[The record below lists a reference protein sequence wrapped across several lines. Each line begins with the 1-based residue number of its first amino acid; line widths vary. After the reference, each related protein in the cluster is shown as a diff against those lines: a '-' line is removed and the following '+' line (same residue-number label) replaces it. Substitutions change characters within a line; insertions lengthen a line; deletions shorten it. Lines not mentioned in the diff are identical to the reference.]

1 MLKPRRKNWML
12 SRLLVNAK
20 LSRRRTL
27 KNGGNSMSNKD
38 FSMLSLRVSQTM
50 L

>member
-1 MLKPRRKNWML
+1 MLKLRRKNLML
-12 SRLLVNAK
+12 SRLLVKAK

-27 KNGGNSMSNKD
+27 MNGGNSMSMKD
-38 FSMLSLRVSQTM
+38 FSMLSLRVLQTM

>member
-12 SRLLVNAK
+12 SRLLVKAK

-27 KNGGNSMSNKD
+27 MNGGTLTSMKD
-38 FSMLSLRVSQTM
+38 FSMLSLRV
-50 L
+50 